1 MKQTSSVT
9 MELAKC
15 FKDLN
20 VASNKFNKTV
30 PERQSIKFEDTYT
43 SLTKIMLA
51 WSKIYF
57 QGFLSKQIKGEQVQK
72 QTLSIHKN
80 LFSFYKYSALENG
93 VFKEMNQ
100 MKNKFQAEC
109 KKLNDELTAK
119 KDRMF
124 ETMDV
129 ADWELDEDKARSI
142 PRTKLIND
150 KTLAMDLMLVTVN
163 FEFVSRD

>member
-1 MKQTSSVT
+1 
-9 MELAKC
+9 
-15 FKDLN
+15 
-20 VASNKFNKTV
+20 
-30 PERQSIKFEDTYT
+30 
-43 SLTKIMLA
+43 
-51 WSKIYF
+51 
-57 QGFLSKQIKGEQVQK
+57 
-72 QTLSIHKN
+72 
-80 LFSFYKYSALENG
+80 
-93 VFKEMNQ
+93 MNQ

-150 KTLAMDLMLVTVN
+150 KTLAMDLMLITVN
-163 FEFVSRD
+163 LSLVREDLFCSNRKHNK